1 MKRRWIIWIKKV
13 GGSIDMLSCPWKTH
27 LMNAKFIVDFFENER
42 GVKDMVDILV
52 FFLQVAKKE
61 NSYIFL

>member
-1 MKRRWIIWIKKV
+1 
-13 GGSIDMLSCPWKTH
+13 
-27 LMNAKFIVDFFENER
+27 MNAKFIVDFFENER